1 MNIRGSIVRCLKEW
15 GYDIK
20 DDGGSILLND
30 GMTVD
35 IIRPQKYIT
44 IDVPVFSVDTDDAE
58 LKEVILRVSNVLND
72 GYVWHTHFNYD
83 EQWQEASASLEFDWS
98 FGEDATF
105 RLHKAVLIMERM
117 PVFFADA
124 LSLMEDKGEITPE
137 DIWQFEHRLMD
148 EVYIELM
155 SGKTLLYIHGLASS
169 GNSGT
174 AKEIQRRL
182 PKTRVLSPDLP
193 IDPQEAYEMLCKMI
207 DEEEVDV
214 MVGSSMG
221 GMFANVINGTAKVLV
236 NPSFH
241 VSESMRKR
249 IGTLPFFSE
258 RKDGATDFE
267 ITAELCDAYA
277 KLERRQFAFF
287 KERDTGETFALF
299 GSDDDTVNCKD
310 EYTKYFG
317 DAYETFTGGH
327 RLNPEVIHDKL
338 IPIVAE
344 LVKW

>member
-1 MNIRGSIVRCLKEW
+1 MSIKSTISHYLKEW

-30 GMTVD
+30 GMTID

-44 IDVPVFSVDTDDAE
+44 IDVPVFSIDTDNAE

-72 GYVWHTHFNYD
+72 GYVWHTHFYYD

-124 LSLMEDKGEITPE
+124 LSIMEDKGEITPD
-137 DIWQFEHRLMD
+137 DIWRLEKRLMD

-193 IDPQEAYEMLCKMI
+193 VDPQEAYEMLCKMI

-241 VSESMRKR
+241 VSESMRKK
-249 IGTLPFFSE
+249 IGKMPFFSE

-310 EYTKYFG
+310 EYMKYFG

-327 RLNPEVIHDKL
+327 RLNPDVIHDKL
-338 IPIVAE
+338 TPIVAE

>member
-1 MNIRGSIVRCLKEW
+1 MSIKSTVSHYLKEW

-30 GMTVD
+30 GMTID
-35 IIRPQKYIT
+35 IIRPQRYVT

-58 LKEVILRVSNVLND
+58 LKEIILRVSNVLND
-72 GYVWHTHFNYD
+72 GYVWHTHFYYD
-83 EQWQEASASLEFDWS
+83 EQWQEATASLEFDWTS
-98 FGEDATF
+98 GEDATF
-105 RLHKAVLIMERM
+105 KLHKAMLVMERM

-124 LSLMEDKGEITPE
+124 ISIVEDKGEITPE
-137 DIWQFEHRLMD
+137 EIWKLEHRLMD
-148 EVYIELM
+148 EVYIELI

-193 IDPQEAYEMLCKMI
+193 VDPQEAYEMLCRVI

-221 GMFANVINGTAKVLV
+221 GMFANVLNGVAKVLV

-249 IGTLPFFSE
+249 IGTMPFFSE

-267 ITAELCDAYA
+267 ITEELCDAYA

-299 GSDDDTVNCKD
+299 GSDDETVNCKD
-310 EYTKYFG
+310 EYMRYFG

-327 RLNPEVIHDKL
+327 RLSPEVIHDKL

>member
-1 MNIRGSIVRCLKEW
+1 MNIRGSIVRCLREW

-20 DDGGSILLND
+20 DDSGSILLND
-30 GMTVD
+30 GMTIDV
-35 IIRPQKYIT
+35 IRPQKYVT
-44 IDVPVFSVDTDDAE
+44 IDVPVFSVDTEDEEFRDLL
-58 LKEVILRVSNVLND
+58 LKTCNVLND
-72 GYVWHTHFNYD
+72 GYVWHTHFYYD
-83 EQWQEASASLEFDWS
+83 EQWQEATASLEFDWTS
-98 FGEDATF
+98 GEDATF
-105 RLHKAVLIMERM
+105 KLHKAMLVMERM
-117 PVFFADA
+117 PIFFAEA
-124 LSLMEDKGEITPE
+124 TSIVEDKGEITPE
-137 DIWQFEHRLMD
+137 EIWRLEHRLMD

-155 SGKTLLYIHGLASS
+155 SDKTLLYIHGLASS

-193 IDPQEAYEMLCKMI
+193 VNPQEAYNMLCKMI
-207 DEEEVDV
+207 DEEDVDV

-221 GMFANVINGTAKVLV
+221 GMFANVINGVAKVLV

-249 IGTLPFFSE
+249 IGTIPFFNE

-267 ITAELCDAYA
+267 ITEELCDSYA

-287 KERDTGETFALF
+287 HERDTGETFALF

-310 EYTKYFG
+310 EYMKYFG
-317 DAYETFTGGH
+317 DSYEMFTGGH